1 MTRYILPTLFAVL
14 LWWFSTGAVLYAV
27 NRPSQ
32 EHKKV
37 LAISTVLMIAGLVSL
52 YWISDREV
60 TVTSA
65 YAGFVSALAIW
76 AWHEVTFLFGVIT
89 GPNKSPSLQVVGRP
103 APLMK
108 AISTVIYHEVA
119 LALTMAIIVVLTLGG
134 ANQTG
139 TWTFLVLWLMRLSAK
154 INVYLGVPNITDD
167 FMPKHLQYLKTY
179 FCRRPMNL
187 FFPAVIT
194 VTTIITATLTI
205 LALHPSRT
213 DGQAVSEVL
222 VAALLALAVIEH
234 WFLVIPFKSA
244 QLWAW
249 APDESGNNTSRIIAG
264 RTRPVPVT
272 RGVA

>member
-1 MTRYILPTLFAVL
+1 ML

-27 NRPSQ
+27 NRPRG
-32 EHKKV
+32 EHTRV
-37 LAISTVLMIAGLVSL
+37 LVISTLLMVFGLASL
-52 YWISDREV
+52 YCISDSKI

-65 YAGFVSALAIW
+65 YLGFVSALAVW
-76 AWHEVTFLFGVIT
+76 AWHEVTFLFGIIT
-89 GPNKSPSLQVVGRP
+89 GPNKMPSVQLAGRP

-119 LALTMAIIVVLTLGG
+119 LALTMAAIVALTWGG
-134 ANQTG
+134 ENQTG

-154 INVYLGVPNITDD
+154 INVYLGVPNITDE

-179 FCRRPMNL
+179 FCHRPMNL

-194 VTTIITATLTI
+194 VATITTAALAI
-205 LALHPSRT
+205 LALHPSRS
-213 DGQAVSEVL
+213 DGQAVAESL

-249 APDESGNNTSRIIAG
+249 APDDSADDPSSILSSNIMSSNIITG
-264 RTRPVPVT
+264 RNLPAAVT